1 MLLLHFSSSLTS
13 FNINMANAASS
24 PIAAA
29 FTSVD
34 PKVALIV
41 TILAVL
47 VYYVKQSSDL
57 KKRKAGA
64 KTLPGPKGLPVIGNL
79 KQIPA
84 QKPWVKLKEWADE
97 YGE

>member
-1 MLLLHFSSSLTS
+1 
-13 FNINMANAASS
+13 MANAASS
-24 PIAAA
+24 PIKAA

-34 PKVALIV
+34 PKIALLVSIIAAIV
-41 TILAVL
+41 YFL
-47 VYYVKQSSDL
+47 KQSADL
-57 KKRKAGA
+57 KKRKGGA

-97 YGE
+97 YG